1 MTAPKSIW
9 GDTNLKALAR
19 EVENDVSVLFTS
31 SDAALETAP
40 FVSETSATQEN
51 VTLPDQSVSAEENA
65 DIEDQVCA
73 DPSTEALIHT
83 KPSKVGRRT
92 RGADPILSAPS
103 QRRKKKTIATE
114 STPALSLK
122 DELALLERENH
133 DLKRRLSEVL
143 RVENAALALVLR
155 RFEQVFVP
163 ND

>member
-19 EVENDVSVLFTS
+19 EVESDVSALFTS
-31 SDAALETAP
+31 SDGAVQTP
-40 FVSETSATQEN
+40 PVVSETSATPEN
-51 VTLPDQSVSAEENA
+51 VTLPDQPVSAEENA
-65 DIEDQVCA
+65 EIEDQVCVDA
-73 DPSTEALIHT
+73 STEAVILT

-92 RGADPILSAPS
+92 RGGDPILSAPS

-122 DELALLERENH
+122 DELALLERDNH

-143 RVENAALALVLR
+143 RVENAALALILR
-155 RFEQVFVP
+155 RFEH
-163 ND
+163 